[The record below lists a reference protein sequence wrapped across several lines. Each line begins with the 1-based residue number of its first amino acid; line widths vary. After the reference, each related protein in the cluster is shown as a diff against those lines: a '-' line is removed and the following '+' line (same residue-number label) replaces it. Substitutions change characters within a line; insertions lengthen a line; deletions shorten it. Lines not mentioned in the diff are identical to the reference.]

1 MVVVMRRACQLG
13 AEAAAEDGLL
23 SSRFATDRYVAG
35 DDDRWTHAVPK
46 ALLMRCW
53 CLKPVSCR
61 EVEGRGRIG
70 AEVGGE
76 CPATGRQ

>member
-35 DDDRWTHAVPK
+35 DDDR
-46 ALLMRCW
+46 
-53 CLKPVSCR
+53 
-61 EVEGRGRIG
+61 
-70 AEVGGE
+70 
-76 CPATGRQ
+76 